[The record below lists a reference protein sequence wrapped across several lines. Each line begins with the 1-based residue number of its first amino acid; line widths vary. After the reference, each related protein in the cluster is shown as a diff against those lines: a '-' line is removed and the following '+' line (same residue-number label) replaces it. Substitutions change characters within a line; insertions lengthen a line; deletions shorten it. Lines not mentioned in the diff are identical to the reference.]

1 MLQEKPYIY
10 IARKGRYYI
19 ELKDSAKG
27 NLVRI
32 DNYLD
37 KLQDH
42 LEDLGKGYERY
53 ENRLRD
59 IRAELLKKEDYTDK
73 IRRVTKKL
81 ENLDRAIG
89 VIKS

>member
-1 MLQEKPYIY
+1 MIPY
-10 IARKGRYYI
+10 
-19 ELKDSAKG
+19 DS
-27 NLVRI
+27 
-32 DNYLD
+32 
-37 KLQDH
+37 
-42 LEDLGKGYERY
+42 GKSCYERY